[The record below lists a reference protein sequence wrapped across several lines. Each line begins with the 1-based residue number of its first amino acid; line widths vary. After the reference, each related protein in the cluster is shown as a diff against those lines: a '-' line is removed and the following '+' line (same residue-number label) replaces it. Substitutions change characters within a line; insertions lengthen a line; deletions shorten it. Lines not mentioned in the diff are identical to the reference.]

1 MKVLLINTSERTG
14 GAALAASRLMDAL
27 NHNGVQCKMLVRDRQ
42 SYRST
47 VALLPDSPLHRLYF
61 LWERF
66 VVWCANGFRKQGIFG
81 VDIANAGTDVTCLPE
96 FREADV
102 IHLHWVNQGFLSLN
116 GLQKILRS
124 GKPVVWTLHDMWP
137 FTAICHYADTCNKY
151 VTACHHCPQL
161 HGVSPL
167 GDMASRVFI
176 RKRRLLDTASNL
188 HFVACSKWLQ
198 SLASRSRLAGNH
210 PVFSIP
216 NAINTTL
223 FRSGTPEKGRWIFQF
238 PADRKLLLFGAQK
251 VTDERKGI
259 TFLAEALKILAQ
271 KNPPLAATIDVVV
284 IGGKAD
290 TLRDLFSHYP
300 LHAVGYLSEESRIAT
315 LYQAV
320 DAYVSPSLQ
329 DNLPNTIV
337 EATACGIPCIAFGVG
352 GIPEM
357 IAHRRTGYVAT
368 PRDAADLAE
377 GIAFV
382 LADEERRRQ
391 LGREAAQYAKQ
402 TYAEHVVA
410 MQHIQLYNQISTQ
423 TNA

>member
-27 NHNGVQCKMLVRDRQ
+27 NHNGVQCKMLVRDKQ
-42 SYRST
+42 SDRLT
-47 VALLPDSPLHRLYF
+47 VAPLPASPLHRLYF

-66 VVWCANGFRKQGIFG
+66 VVWCANGFHKQGIFG

-102 IHLHWVNQGFLSLN
+102 IHLHWVNQGFLSLA

-137 FTAICHYADTCNKY
+137 FTAICHYADTCDKY

-161 HGVSPL
+161 HGNSW
-167 GDMASRVFI
+167 GDMAARVFA
-176 RKRRLLDTASNL
+176 RKLRLLDAASNL
-188 HFVACSKWLQ
+188 HFVTCSKWLQ
-198 SLASRSRLAGNH
+198 GLASRSRLAGNH
-210 PVFSIP
+210 PVLSIP
-216 NAINTTL
+216 NAINTAL
-223 FRSGTPEKGRWIFQF
+223 FCPGTPEEGRRLFQL
-238 PADRKLLLFGAQK
+238 PAERKLLLFGAQK

-259 TFLAEALKILAQ
+259 TFLAEALEILAQ
-271 KNPPLAATIDVVV
+271 KAPVLAATIDVVV

-290 TLRDLFSHYP
+290 TLRDLFSRYP
-300 LHAVGYLSEESRIAT
+300 LHAVGYVSDERQIAS

-337 EATACGIPCIAFGVG
+337 EATTCGTPCIAFGVG

-357 IAHRRTGYVAT
+357 IVHRHTGYVAA

-382 LADEERRRQ
+382 LTDEERRRQ
-391 LGREAAQYAKQ
+391 LGCEAARHAAQ

-410 MQHIQLYNQISTQ
+410 MQHIRLYNRISTQ